1 MNFDSL
7 IHSIADVHTQLQASA
22 TKAVN
27 ISLTLRN
34 WLIGGYIAEYELKG
48 EDRAK
53 YGDKLMER
61 LAAALRKRGVPSC
74 DRPRLSCYLSLYR
87 SYPQIRETL
96 SPESRSAIL
105 LGNPALH
112 SQVIRIYRSLSDKF
126 TGSAPALE
134 IEGSEICRSSSDKLA
149 DTTETTDV
157 AGPEICRTASD
168 KSLLPTLRTPGRIL
182 LDRLPY
188 SHLELLAPLDPPIK
202 RTFYEIECI
211 KGCWS
216 FRELKRQ
223 IASLYFERSGLSRD
237 KEALS
242 RMANEAAESEAPAL
256 VIRDPFV
263 FDFLGIH
270 AADALSESELE
281 AALMKHLQRFLLELG
296 RGFCFEAQ
304 QKRLLI
310 GGEYFFCD
318 LVFYHRILKCHV
330 LIELKTEAFSHEHL
344 GQLNAYVAYYRE
356 HEMQPGDQP
365 PVGIL
370 LCTQQNQAL
379 VKYALAG
386 MDQGLFVS
394 RYQMQLPEAKE
405 LEAFLQ
411 RELKLWEEQ
420 HA

>member
-1 MNFDSL
+1 MNFDTL
-7 IHSIADVHTQLQASA
+7 IHSIAEVHMQLQAEAS
-22 TKAVN
+22 KAVN

-34 WLIGGYIAEYELKG
+34 WLIGAYIAEYELRG

-53 YGDKLMER
+53 YGDKLFDR
-61 LAAALRKRGVPSC
+61 LAKELKSVEVPNCNKS
-74 DRPRLSCYLSLYR
+74 RLYR
-87 SYPQIRETL
+87 YRDFYRFYPQIRETAA
-96 SPESRSAIL
+96 S
-105 LGNPALH
+105 
-112 SQVIRIYRSLSDKF
+112 SL
-126 TGSAPALE
+126 
-134 IEGSEICRSSSDKLA
+134 
-149 DTTETTDV
+149 
-157 AGPEICRTASD
+157 
-168 KSLLPTLRTPGRIL
+168 KSLLPLIAVKRIVATLSPQLAGSEKVATPPPQLAMPGTIL
-182 LDRLPY
+182 ISRLSY
-188 SHLELLAPLDPPIK
+188 SHIELLLEVESQLT

-216 FRELKRQ
+216 VRELKRQ

-237 KEALS
+237 KETLS
-242 RMANEAAESEAPAL
+242 RLANEAAESNAPAL

-270 AADALSESELE
+270 AADVLSESELE
-281 AALMKHLQRFLLELG
+281 AALMKHLQSFLLELG

-310 GGEYFFCD
+310 GDEYFFCD

-330 LIELKTEAFSHEHL
+330 LIELKTNAFSYEHL

-386 MDQGLFVS
+386 MDQSLFVS
-394 RYQMQLPEAKE
+394 RYQMQLPETRE

-411 RELKLWEEQ
+411 RELKLWEE
-420 HA
+420 HLG